1 MNSEK
6 YTKNTIGVLNAALN
20 SCVENGNSQIE
31 DIHLLWG
38 LIKED
43 DSLINNI
50 NDIIAALRNVN
61 EVGTVVVGDESEP
74 APRKV
79 KHNGVG
85 KV

>member
-1 MNSEK
+1 MSELA
-6 YTKNTIGVLNAALN
+6 TKIENAWMTYNVAVVNRLHPE
-20 SCVENGNSQIE
+20 VEKQRLAN
-31 DIHLLWG
+31 LM
-38 LIKED
+38 
-43 DSLINNI
+43 INNI

>member
-1 MNSEK
+1 MSELA
-6 YTKNTIGVLNAALN
+6 TKIENAWMTYNAAVVNRLHPE
-20 SCVENGNSQIE
+20 VEKQRLAN
-31 DIHLLWG
+31 LM
-38 LIKED
+38 
-43 DSLINNI
+43 INNI
-50 NDIIAALRNVN
+50 NDIIAALRNEN